1 MSLTIEIKP
10 FKFIPAM
17 IDTIC
22 VTTFAYY
29 ALFAKP
35 RIILPIIGVFTL
47 NNCWQIYT
55 KLDKICKKE

>member
-10 FKFIPAM
+10 SKFILAV

-22 VTTFAYY
+22 VATFSYY
-29 ALFAKP
+29 ILQTKP

-55 KLDKICKKE
+55 KLDKIYL